1 STRCHRDRDRPA
13 QGGLHRGGRGRGQPH
28 FRSDRFL
35 LREDRGG
42 AGHLLAQC
50 PHAHAARPGGLQEGR
65 GRRQL
70 PAGRSPADL
79 ALHLI
84 RTRPTPRRIPIH
96 PTSAVRGRES
106 RSTIMTETL
115 DHPTTSVHATPAFEA
130 AAAKYRP
137 IFQRIAAGALDREL
151 ARELPFGQIGWL
163 KDAGFGAARIPAEL
177 GGDGLD
183 WEEFTELLI
192 ELAAADS
199 NIPQALRSHIALV
212 EENLYHHARS
222 GDRSIWLRRFAS
234 GQLSG
239 NAWTEPGVGG
249 T

>member
-35 LREDRGG
+35 LRENRGR

-65 GRRQL
+65 SRRQL
-70 PAGRSPADL
+70 PAGRSPAHL

-84 RTRPTPRRIPIH
+84 RTRPTP
-96 PTSAVRGRES
+96 AVRGRDS

-115 DHPTTSVHATPAFEA
+115 DHITTSVYTTPAFEA

-137 IFQRIAAGALDREL
+137 I
-151 ARELPFGQIGWL
+151 
-163 KDAGFGAARIPAEL
+163 
-177 GGDGLD
+177 
-183 WEEFTELLI
+183 
-192 ELAAADS
+192 
-199 NIPQALRSHIALV
+199 
-212 EENLYHHARS
+212 
-222 GDRSIWLRRFAS
+222 
-234 GQLSG
+234 
-239 NAWTEPGVGG
+239 
-249 T
+249 